1 MDFPGASKV
10 ISQGPLSVV
19 SGLCDLD
26 IASHHFCLM
35 WDTHHRT
42 WDLGFLVVA
51 LVSKHLGSVEE
62 IFWPME
68 DGRWAPEDKYI
79 SLSLPLT
86 EFLRWSGFTR
96 PVWKPSQATGCVFLW
111 SCGSVKGMLP
121 YICRCFLLFCLT
133 LTVLE
138 LHSRIK
144 PWHVSLATSLFFPP

>member
-35 WDTHHRT
+35 WGTHHRT

-62 IFWPME
+62 IF
-68 DGRWAPEDKYI
+68 
-79 SLSLPLT
+79 
-86 EFLRWSGFTR
+86 
-96 PVWKPSQATGCVFLW
+96 
-111 SCGSVKGMLP
+111 
-121 YICRCFLLFCLT
+121 
-133 LTVLE
+133 
-138 LHSRIK
+138 
-144 PWHVSLATSLFFPP
+144 